1 MHAHVHARGAP
12 STNRWPGSSYRAHVR
27 EHHGFSYDIL
37 ALPLGTRYVHR
48 WRSSLSPSLSLSL
61 FTPLSSPPYLTQHPS
76 LASCRVPVCV
86 LFFLFPSSTPS
97 PFSCHSLY
105 ILYLWEEGIIE
116 LRGKFDWKARITRSS
131 RRGRPTA
138 AVREEKLKGLSI
150 QGTRLINA
158 RVPILTRKR
167 QKWSVN
173 VSRSSQWLVIIIE
186 AREPWLLRA
195 SFTFHSVRP
204 KQWFLATGLLWCSML
219 LSNDSARVV
228 TRWKNK

>member
-1 MHAHVHARGAP
+1 MRVRGCHTDAFQYHVCTPTCMQG
-12 STNRWPGSSYRAHVR
+12 VR
-27 EHHGFSYDIL
+27 HRPIVGPDLLTGPMFENTMVSRMIFSLFPWVRVTYTGDEAL
-37 ALPLGTRYVHR
+37 SLPLSLSFHPSFL
-48 WRSSLSPSLSLSL
+48 SSLSHA
-61 FTPLSSPPYLTQHPS
+61 TPF
-76 LASCRVPVCV
+76 SCLLPCACMCT
-86 LFFLFPSSTPS
+86 FFLFPSSTPS

-167 QKWSVN
+167 QK
-173 VSRSSQWLVIIIE
+173 
-186 AREPWLLRA
+186 
-195 SFTFHSVRP
+195 
-204 KQWFLATGLLWCSML
+204 
-219 LSNDSARVV
+219 
-228 TRWKNK
+228 

>member
-48 WRSSLSPSLSLSL
+48 WRSSLSPSLSLS
-61 FTPLSSPPYLTQHPS
+61 FHPSFLSSLSHATPF
-76 LASCRVPVCV
+76 SCLLPCACMCT
-86 LFFLFPSSTPS
+86 FFLFPSSTPS

-219 LSNDSARVV
+219 LSNDSVRVV